1 MAKILII
8 DDNAT
13 NRKVLASLLEHE
25 GHETIEAHDGADGL
39 AAVRAKRPE
48 LVMSDIL
55 MPTMDGYEFV
65 RQLRAEPETR
75 GTPVIFHTAHYHE
88 REARNLAQVC
98 QVQRVIS
105 KPAKAAEI
113 LAAVHQVLS
122 GAAPHAAKPMDA
134 EFDRE
139 HLRLLTN
146 KLSESENELRAANA
160 RLAALTELNVQ
171 LASEREP
178 RVLLEK
184 VCHAARDLLG
194 ARYAVLAVCDPNPS
208 SPTFAT
214 SGLEGARTI
223 RESPRIDAG
232 SLGPVFSQR
241 RSLRVFKPD
250 GFVTSIGLPESYP
263 PAHAFLAVPLCSLTR
278 SYGWICLADKVGA
291 LGFTGEDERI
301 LTILG
306 AQVGRVY
313 ENGRLYREVEEHA
326 AQLLIEMEK
335 REAAATELRESE
347 ARFRQMAQ
355 AIQDVFFLVTPDFSQ
370 TLYLSPAYE
379 RIWGRPV
386 TDAYENPL
394 AWMAGIDPSDSERL
408 RQEADRIANGSSHET
423 FEFRIR
429 RPDGTVRWILA
440 RTYLIQAEGG
450 GPARMAGIATDI
462 TERKETEARIQHL
475 NRVYA
480 VLSGINGLIVRAQD
494 RHHLLKE
501 ACRLAVDQ
509 GHFRFAWCCWL
520 EAGTARMHGGAWAG
534 DSSKLARLLDLPS
547 ESTLVTAAMRSQK
560 PEICEDI
567 EADPLLAAYRPE
579 IVARGY
585 QAVAAL
591 PLLVAER
598 SVGCLVLATA
608 ERGFFDEQELRLLVE
623 LSGDLSFALD
633 HIEKAERLN
642 YLAYY
647 DELTGLPN
655 RTFFTGCLAILVNN
669 AARAGRKLALVV
681 TQIARFES
689 IGDTLGRT
697 AADQLIRATAG
708 RLIRSVDEGDAVART
723 GPGEF
728 AVVLPE
734 IEDEADV
741 VHALERWWP
750 QWLGS
755 SFDIEGNEL
764 RLDASAGVAIFP
776 ADGVDADELLKH
788 AEAAL
793 KKARA
798 TGDRYLFYTQHLSER
813 GSEKLALESR
823 LRRALENE
831 EFRLHYQPKVD
842 LESRRLT
849 GVEALIRWL
858 DPEEQTLVL
867 PSQFITLMEE
877 TGLIIEVGAWVMRQ
891 ACLDH
896 ARWTELGFEAPRIAV
911 NVSTLQ
917 LRRSDFV
924 PMVSNTVRANGGDT
938 GIDIEVT
945 ESLIMQDAADNI
957 AKLMAVRDLGV
968 HIAIDDFG
976 TGYSSLGYL
985 AKLPVAILKIDRS
998 FVVAML
1004 DDPSVMT
1011 LVSTIISLAHTLRL
1025 EVVAEGVESEEQAK
1039 ILRLVRCDQMQGY
1052 LVSRPMPFEE
1062 MTGFLERHRSQ

>member
-13 NRKVLASLLEHE
+13 NRKVLATLLEHE
-25 GHETIEAHDGADGL
+25 GHETIEARDGADGL
-39 AAVRAKRPE
+39 AAVRAERPE

-65 RQLRAEPETR
+65 RQLRAEPETG

-98 QVQRVIS
+98 QVERVLA

-113 LAAVHQVLS
+113 LAAVQQVLT
-122 GAAPHAAKPMDA
+122 GAPPQPARPVDSQ
-134 EFDRE
+134 FDRE
-139 HLRLLTN
+139 HLRLVTN
-146 KLSESENELRAANA
+146 KLSESANELRAANA
-160 RLAALTELNVQ
+160 RLAALTDLNIQ
-171 LASEREP
+171 LASERDP

-194 ARYAVLAVCDPNPS
+194 ARYAVLAVADPKNPGAAS
-208 SPTFAT
+208 FAT
-214 SGLEGARTI
+214 SGMEGR
-223 RESPRIDAG
+223 RGDRQSPRVDAG
-232 SLGPVFSQR
+232 ALGPVFSQR
-241 RSLRVFKPD
+241 RSLRIFKSD
-250 GFVTSIGLPESYP
+250 GVVSDIGLPEGYP
-263 PAHAFLAVPLCSLTR
+263 PAHAYLAAPVCSLTR

-291 LGFTGEDERI
+291 LGFTAEDERI
-301 LTILG
+301 LTTLG
-306 AQVGRVY
+306 AQVGRIY
-313 ENGRLYREVEEHA
+313 ENGRLYREIEEHA
-326 AQLLIEMEK
+326 AQL
-335 REAAATELRESE
+335 
-347 ARFRQMAQ
+347 
-355 AIQDVFFLVTPDFSQ
+355 
-370 TLYLSPAYE
+370 
-379 RIWGRPV
+379 
-386 TDAYENPL
+386 
-394 AWMAGIDPSDSERL
+394 
-408 RQEADRIANGSSHET
+408 
-423 FEFRIR
+423 
-429 RPDGTVRWILA
+429 
-440 RTYLIQAEGG
+440 
-450 GPARMAGIATDI
+450 
-462 TERKETEARIQHL
+462 QHL

-480 VLSGINGLIVRAQD
+480 VLSGINALIVRAQD
-494 RHHLLKE
+494 RYQLLKD
-501 ACRLAVDQ
+501 ACRVAVEH
-509 GHFRFAWCCWL
+509 GHFRFAWCGWSQSG
-520 EAGTARMHGGAWAG
+520 EPQIRSAAWAG
-534 DSSKLARLLDLPS
+534 DSAGLAGLLS
-547 ESTLVTAAMRSQK
+547 ENGPLIEAVMRSQQ
-560 PEICEDI
+560 PRICDDI
-567 EADPLLAAYRPE
+567 ANDPLLAVYRAE
-579 IVARGY
+579 MLARGY
-585 QAVAAL
+585 QSIAAF
-591 PLLVAER
+591 PLVVTGR
-598 SVGCLVLATA
+598 SVGCLVLATG
-608 ERGFFDEQELRLLVE
+608 ERGFFNAQELRLLVE

-655 RTFFTGCLAILVNN
+655 LTFFTGCLSILVNN
-669 AARAGRKLALVV
+669 AGRATRKLALIV

-689 IGDTLGRT
+689 IGETLGRT
-697 AADQLIRATAG
+697 AADQLIRAIAG
-708 RLIRSVDEGDAVART
+708 RLTRSVGEGDAVART

-728 AVVLPE
+728 AIVIPE

-755 SFDIEGNEL
+755 GFEIKGNEL
-764 RLDASAGVAIFP
+764 RLDANAGIAIFP
-776 ADGVDADELLKH
+776 ADGDDADTLLKH

-798 TGDRYLFYTQHLSER
+798 NGDQYLFYTQHLSER

-831 EFRLHYQPKVD
+831 EFRLYYQPKVD
-842 LESRRLT
+842 LETRRLA

-858 DPEEQTLVL
+858 NPDDQTLVL
-867 PSQFITLMEE
+867 PSQFIPLMEE
-877 TGLIIEVGAWVMRQ
+877 TGIIIDAGAWVLRQ
-891 ACLDH
+891 ACRDYS
-896 ARWTELGFEAPRIAV
+896 RWLELGFKAPRVAV
-911 NVSTLQ
+911 NVSTRQ

-924 PMVSNTVRANGGDT
+924 RMVNDTVRADGTET

-957 AKLMAVRDLGV
+957 AKLVAIRDLGV
-968 HIAIDDFG
+968 QIAIDDFG

-985 AKLPVAILKIDRS
+985 AKLPVSVLKIDRS
-998 FVVAML
+998 FIVSML

-1052 LVSRPMPFEE
+1052 LISRPVPFEE
-1062 MTGFLERHRSQ
+1062 MTALLNRDRLQ